1 MEIFVAADIF
11 RSPIR
16 TLFQD
21 LERVVVYIDDIMI
34 INSSTIEDQLQDVNE
49 VLSRLYTKGLRVNY
63 RKAFFPVQEVEYM
76 GFILT
81 RKRINPQLKKGQGV
95 VDLEPLPL
103 QQKYD
108 F

>member
-1 MEIFVAADIF
+1 
-11 RSPIR
+11 
-16 TLFQD
+16 
-21 LERVVVYIDDIMI
+21 MI

>member
-1 MEIFVAADIF
+1 M
-11 RSPIR
+11 
-16 TLFQD
+16 
-21 LERVVVYIDDIMI
+21 ERVVVYIDDIMI

>member
-1 MEIFVAADIF
+1 M
-11 RSPIR
+11 
-16 TLFQD
+16 
-21 LERVVVYIDDIMI
+21 ERVVVYIDDIMI

-63 RKAFFPVQEVEYM
+63 MKAFFPVQEVEYM

-81 RKRINPQLKKGQGV
+81 RKRNNPQLKKGQGV
-95 VDLEPLPL
+95 VNLEPLPL